1 MLKFLTGNANRISVI
16 PQSAGTLHQFL
27 SQPAAV
33 VTVLFGSSRVSSEPL
48 NRLFDDPIYYTKL
61 SR

>member
-16 PQSAGTLHQFL
+16 PQSAGTLHKFL
-27 SQPAAV
+27 EQPAAPV
-33 VTVLFGSSRVSSEPL
+33 VVLFGCCRVSSEPV